1 MPPET
6 HFVAVHQI
14 FEVLRAIPGCRG
26 VELAHSESGRHSILA
41 WFEDKE
47 ALANWYYSDFH
58 KNLQRTYYPEEIPG
72 PLLANVP
79 YRGGP
84 IIAIAS
90 FGLDE
95 KMDPAA
101 PMLAIR
107 DITVDL
113 FSPLSADTL
122 LGTKVNGESPDR

>member
-1 MPPET
+1 MPPEK

-14 FEVLRAIPGCRG
+14 FEALRAIPGCQG

-47 ALANWYYSDFH
+47 ALANWYFSDFH
-58 KNLQRTYYPEEIPG
+58 KNLQRTYFPAETPG
-72 PLLANVP
+72 PFLSGVA

-84 IIAIAS
+84 IVAVAS

-95 KMDPAA
+95 DMDPAA
-101 PMLAIR
+101 PMLSLR

-122 LGTKVNGESPDR
+122 LGMKVDEGPGT